1 MKLIAGLGNPGEK
14 YTNTRHNIGFQTA
27 EILAVKNDTRFKKKL
42 FSNARECRFTVSG
55 NRVMVIQPL
64 LFMNLSGT
72 VVARYARGLKISSAD
87 ILIVCD
93 DINLP
98 LGSVRIRPKGSSGG
112 HNGLNSV
119 IKSLKTEKVARLRLG
134 IKTEN
139 NVFNLSKYVLSV
151 FSKQELPEARAAVE
165 KAAAACECWI
175 AHGAEKAMSIYNN

>member
-27 EILAVKNDTRFKKKL
+27 EILAAKNAARFKKKL

-55 NRVMVIQPL
+55 SRAVIIQPL
-64 LFMNLSGT
+64 LFMNLSGA
-72 VVARYARGLKISSAD
+72 VVARYARSLKIPSAD

-98 LGSVRIRPKGSSGG
+98 LGSVRIKPKGSSGG
-112 HNGLNSV
+112 HNGMNSV
-119 IKSLKTEKVARLRLG
+119 IESLNTEQVARLRLG

-139 NVFNLSKYVLSV
+139 SVFNLSKYVLSA
-151 FSKQELPEARAAVE
+151 FSKQELPEVNAAIK

-175 AHGAEKAMSIYNN
+175 AHGVEKTMSIYNN

>member
-14 YTNTRHNIGFQTA
+14 YTNTRHNIGFLA
-27 EILAVKNDTRFKKKL
+27 VEILAGKNDVRLKKKL
-42 FSNARECRFTVSG
+42 LSNARECKFTASG
-55 NRVMVIQPL
+55 NSTMIIQPL
-64 LFMNLSGT
+64 LFMNLSGA
-72 VVARYARGLKISSAD
+72 VVVRYARRHKIDSDD

-98 LGSVRIRPKGSSGG
+98 LGSLRIKPKGSSGG

-119 IKSLKTEKVARLRLG
+119 IQSLKTEQVARLRLG

-139 NVFNLSKYVLSV
+139 NILNLSKYVLSV
-151 FSKQELPEARAAVE
+151 FPKQELPEAKAAAE
-165 KAAAACECWI
+165 KAAAACECWA